1 MKQISKV
8 FISVGL
14 GIMFLCGMLDAD
26 GEKYILLL
34 IAMALGALVALMG
47 VAIMDVEQTREKKRK
62 EKQKAYFIH
71 QKDKLD
77 ADVEFLVEFEDKK
90 IAP

>member
-8 FISVGL
+8 FIAVGL
-14 GIMFLCGMLDAD
+14 GIMFLGGMLDAD

-34 IAMALGALVALMG
+34 IAMALGAVVALVG
-47 VAIMDVEQTREKKRK
+47 VVIMDVENRREEKR
-62 EKQKAYFIH
+62 KAYFYMIRG
-71 QKDKLD
+71 KDKLD
-77 ADVEFLVEFEDKK
+77 ADVEVLGEFEDKK

>member
-1 MKQISKV
+1 MKNVAKV
-8 FISVGL
+8 FIAVGL
-14 GIMFLCGMLDAD
+14 GIMFIGGMLDAD

-34 IAMALGALVALMG
+34 ISMALGALVALVG
-47 VAIMDVEQTREKKRK
+47 VVIMDVEKRREEKRK
-62 EKQKAYFIH
+62 ADFNMIRR
-71 QKDKLD
+71 KDKLD

>member
-8 FISVGL
+8 FIAVGL

-34 IAMALGALVALMG
+34 IAMALGALVALIG
-47 VAIMDVEQTREKKRK
+47 VAIMDVENRREEKR
-62 EKQKAYFIH
+62 KAYFYMIRRRTSLTLMLNFLGNLRRW
-71 QKDKLD
+71 QK
-77 ADVEFLVEFEDKK
+77 
-90 IAP
+90 

>member
-8 FISVGL
+8 FIAVGL

-47 VAIMDVEQTREKKRK
+47 VAIMDVEQTR
-62 EKQKAYFIH
+62 
-71 QKDKLD
+71 
-77 ADVEFLVEFEDKK
+77 
-90 IAP
+90 

>member
-8 FISVGL
+8 FIAVGL
-14 GIMFLCGMLDAD
+14 GIMFLGGMLDAD
-26 GEKYILLL
+26 GMYYVLLL
-34 IAMALGALVALMG
+34 IAMALGAVVALVG
-47 VAIMDVEQTREKKRK
+47 VAIMDVENRREEKR
-62 EKQKAYFIH
+62 KAYFNMIH

-77 ADVEFLVEFEDKK
+77 ADIEFLGEFEDKK